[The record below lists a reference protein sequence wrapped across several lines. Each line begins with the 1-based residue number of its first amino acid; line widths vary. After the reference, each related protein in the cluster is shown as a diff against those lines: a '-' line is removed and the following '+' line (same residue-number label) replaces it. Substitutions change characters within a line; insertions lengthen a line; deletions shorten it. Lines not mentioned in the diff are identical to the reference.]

1 MESLI
6 NEEPRNEE
14 PRNEDSRKKQL
25 SKEDSKKVDIFVL
38 QFQTLDDF
46 CDMVPDD
53 YHYKKHIQERC
64 RKIKESLSYTAPE
77 SLFNTW
83 KYIYKLSEFKP
94 KSENSWSNEAWGI
107 LNNTT
112 NLINHLSNS
121 N

>member
-6 NEEPRNEE
+6 NEDSRNEE
-14 PRNEDSRKKQL
+14 PRKEEL

-53 YHYKKHIQERC
+53 YQYKKHIQERC

-83 KYIYKLSEFKP
+83 RYIYKLSEFKP
-94 KSENSWSNEAWGI
+94 KSENSWSKEAWRI

-112 NLINHLSNS
+112 NIINDLSND
-121 N
+121 NK